1 MRQLTAFDVVGVIS
15 QVNLYSVI
23 DTSFYFS
30 VFCSLTACN
39 KGDIEVL
46 FERFLGSASS
56 GMFHVFPTR

>member
-30 VFCSLTACN
+30 VFLLSDSLQ
-39 KGDIEVL
+39 
-46 FERFLGSASS
+46 
-56 GMFHVFPTR
+56 